1 MTDLE
6 ALEGLTAGDV
16 IVFQFG
22 ETVWVGAVVSDPETQ
37 SMYRDNNP
45 TRVVRTTAQQLPASP
60 SLSGIARPA
69 PVRSLTSSSATRP
82 GAPGSPTRRI

>member
-45 TRVVRTTAQQLPASP
+45 TRVVRTTAQRGQFGKYADRDGDTVLVPLASV
-60 SLSGIARPA
+60 LAF
-69 PVRSLTSSSATRP
+69 
-82 GAPGSPTRRI
+82 